1 MDLSHTSNRTRR
13 KRPVLVL
20 EHNQIAST
28 IGATEISK
36 GALDELPHILERMR
50 LEKALLASQLRIQE
64 LEKDRDQTKCD
75 IHDGVLQSLYA
86 VGLGL
91 KSCALLL
98 HDAPSRVTEQ
108 LKRSTVQ
115 LDQALRE
122 LRSFLNN
129 GHAKELD
136 GEEDLDRALPA
147 LVQAMTGLSSVHC
160 RLTIDPAAIA
170 CIPKEQ
176 QKDILNFIREALS
189 NCIRHAQA
197 TTVQVSLT
205 FKDGGPCLQIS
216 DDGIG
221 FMPHNPPKPGLGLRS
236 LAARATGLGA
246 RIDIA
251 SRPWRGTRI
260 GLKLPRQGT

>member
-1 MDLSHTSNRTRR
+1 
-13 KRPVLVL
+13 
-20 EHNQIAST
+20 
-28 IGATEISK
+28 
-36 GALDELPHILERMR
+36 MR

-176 QKDILNFIREALS
+176 QKDILNRPL
-189 NCIRHAQA
+189 RYRY
-197 TTVQVSLT
+197 
-205 FKDGGPCLQIS
+205 
-216 DDGIG
+216 
-221 FMPHNPPKPGLGLRS
+221 RS
-236 LAARATGLGA
+236 LSKTAGRAFKSVMTESGSCRIIRPSLGWGYG
-246 RIDIA
+246 A
-251 SRPWRGTRI
+251 S
-260 GLKLPRQGT
+260 PRELQA